1 MRLTKKVI
9 AYKRIIKEEE
19 EKPKVSIKISWKYN
33 MKGRSKLQTSAS
45 CGHLRT
51 VVQTIQISGL

>member
-1 MRLTKKVI
+1 MPHQIFAAVCPTAPYNENKKNVFKSGQIYMQDAEGYTK
-9 AYKRIIKEEE
+9 
-19 EKPKVSIKISWKYN
+19 P
-33 MKGRSKLQTSAS
+33 QTSAS